1 MEDSNVT
8 EGTKLIAFK
17 EVGKMVPEEY
27 NKQHRRHWILKEVI
41 WNFLL
46 TVTKVSIR
54 IQLMIRSGLFFKVKL
69 LHTHAISSHSHRSVS
84 MLGC

>member
-8 EGTKLIAFK
+8 EWTKLIAFK
-17 EVGKMVPEEY
+17 EVGKMVPEDY

-54 IQLMIRSGLFFKVKL
+54 I
-69 LHTHAISSHSHRSVS
+69 
-84 MLGC
+84 